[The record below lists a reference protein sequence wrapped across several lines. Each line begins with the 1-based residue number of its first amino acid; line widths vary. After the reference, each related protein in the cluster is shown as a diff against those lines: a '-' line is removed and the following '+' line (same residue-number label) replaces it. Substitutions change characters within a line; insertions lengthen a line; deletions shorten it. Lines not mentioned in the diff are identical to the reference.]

1 MSIGISQIIVLG
13 IAIAILLGSG
23 YLGIYIFRQNPQFKK
38 YLTTKNVIIISLAYI
53 VIVSFISGKNAA
65 YGFGAILTPYIIT
78 VVNSL
83 FRNKLKFK
91 KTFAYYRI
99 LKNSRSRD
107 KIKSLYYLWIY
118 NKKFNNFSILENILS
133 IFFISLNSIKK
144 YGFKM
149 GV

>member
-23 YLGIYIFRQNPQFKK
+23 YLGIYIFKQNPQFKK
-38 YLTTKNVIIISLAYI
+38 YLTTKNVIIVSLAYI
-53 VIVSFISGKNAA
+53 VIISFISGKNAA

-91 KTFAYYRI
+91 KTFD
-99 LKNSRSRD
+99 D
-107 KIKSLYYLWIY
+107 KFYPFFMGLLG
-118 NKKFNNFSILENILS
+118 FG
-133 IFFISLNSIKK
+133 FISTTLSAV
-144 YGFKM
+144 F
-149 GV
+149 

>member
-23 YLGIYIFRQNPQFKK
+23 YLGIYIFRQNPHFKK

-91 KTFAYYRI
+91 KTFD
-99 LKNSRSRD
+99 D
-107 KIKSLYYLWIY
+107 KFYP
-118 NKKFNNFSILENILS
+118 
-133 IFFISLNSIKK
+133 FFI
-144 YGFKM
+144 
-149 GV
+149 GVLSFAFISTTLSAIF